1 MKTASSGFKAV
12 ILAGGSGERFW
23 PLSTPERPKQFLR
36 VFGGESLIRQ
46 ALARLDGLVASEDA
60 FVVTTKSLVA
70 ATRKE
75 LPEVPK
81 GNIVGE
87 PMRRDTGAAV
97 ALGVGLAIGSSRVGV
112 ESSRVCLGS
121 YRVGL
126 GSYRVCLES
135 SRVSLGSSRVGLE
148 SSSFSKSLK
157 APNPTLSDA
166 NLTLD
171 DPNST
176 LNDPVVGFFSSDQ
189 MVAKP
194 KEFRK
199 VVKKAVALARRRDAI
214 VTIGIKPAFPAT
226 GFRYISPKTHA
237 FVEKPDA
244 EKAKKYVKA
253 GYLWNAGMFIARA
266 SVFRCA
272 FAAHAPELEKLASI
286 GASRSSKRAARRSAP
301 TDTRPLAPAGLAR
314 LYAALPKI
322 SFDYAVMEK
331 AKNVEVVPGDFG
343 WDDVGSFVAFDKYF
357 PHDSRGNVREG
368 PCTVV
373 EAEGNI
379 CVARSA
385 RISLLGV
392 KNLVVVTTPDSV
404 LVADKSRLTDMKKL
418 FKR

>member
-1 MKTASSGFKAV
+1 MSTSTFKAV

-46 ALARLDGLVASEDA
+46 ALARLDGLVAPEDA

-97 ALGVGLAIGSSRVGV
+97 ALGVGMAAQRGWKPRLQTEG
-112 ESSRVCLGS
+112 E
-121 YRVGL
+121 
-126 GSYRVCLES
+126 
-135 SRVSLGSSRVGLE
+135 
-148 SSSFSKSLK
+148 
-157 APNPTLSDA
+157 
-166 NLTLD
+166 D
-171 DPNST
+171 DP
-176 LNDPVVGFFSSDQ
+176 VIGFFSSDQ

-199 VVKKAVALARRRDAI
+199 VVKKAVALARRKDAI
-214 VTIGIKPAFPAT
+214 VTIGIKPGYPAT
-226 GFRYISPKTHA
+226 CFGYISPKTRT

-266 SVFRCA
+266 SVFRGA
-272 FAAHAPELEKLASI
+272 FAAHAPELEKLANI
-286 GASRSSKRAARRSAP
+286 GASAKSI
-301 TDTRPLAPAGLAR
+301 APAGLAR

-343 WDDVGSFVAFDKYF
+343 WDDVGSFAAFDKYF

-373 EAEGNI
+373 EADGNI

>member
-1 MKTASSGFKAV
+1 MKKASSGFKAV

-46 ALARLDGLVASEDA
+46 ALARLDGLVAPEDA

-97 ALGVGLAIGSSRVGV
+97 ALGVGLAIGSDRVCLG
-112 ESSRVCLGS
+112 SSRVCLGS

-126 GSYRVCLES
+126 GSYRVG
-135 SRVSLGSSRVGLE
+135 LGSYRGGLE

-166 NLTLD
+166 NLTLN

-176 LNDPVVGFFSSDQ
+176 LKAPNWPLSDPVVGFFSSDQ

-199 VVKKAVALARRRDAI
+199 VVRKAVAIARRKDAI
-214 VTIGIKPAFPAT
+214 VTIGIKPGYPAT
-226 GFRYISPKTHA
+226 CFGYISPKTRT

-266 SVFRCA
+266 SVFRGA
-272 FAAHAPELEKLASI
+272 FAAHAPELEKLANI
-286 GASRSSKRAARRSAP
+286 GASAKSI
-301 TDTRPLAPAGLAR
+301 APAGLAR

-343 WDDVGSFVAFDKYF
+343 WDDVGSFAAFDKYF

-368 PCTVV
+368 PCNVV
-373 EAEGNI
+373 EADGNI

-392 KNLVVVTTPDSV
+392 RNLVVVTTPDAV
-404 LVADKSRLTDMKKL
+404 LVADKSRLTEMKRL
-418 FKR
+418 FAKQ

>member
-1 MKTASSGFKAV
+1 MSKADFKAV

-97 ALGVGLAIGSSRVGV
+97 ALGVGLATGG
-112 ESSRVCLGS
+112 G
-121 YRVGL
+121 
-126 GSYRVCLES
+126 
-135 SRVSLGSSRVGLE
+135 
-148 SSSFSKSLK
+148 
-157 APNPTLSDA
+157 
-166 NLTLD
+166 
-171 DPNST
+171 
-176 LNDPVVGFFSSDQ
+176 DPVVGFFSSDQ

-199 VVKKAVALARRRDAI
+199 VVRKAVALARRKDAI
-214 VTIGIKPAFPAT
+214 VTIGIKPDYPAT
-226 GFRYISPKTHA
+226 CFGYISPKTRT

-266 SVFRCA
+266 SVFRGA
-272 FAAHAPELEKLASI
+272 FTAHAPELEKLANI
-286 GASRSSKRAARRSAP
+286 GASAKSIA
-301 TDTRPLAPAGLAR
+301 TAGLAR
-314 LYAALPKI
+314 LYSALPKI

-343 WDDVGSFVAFDKYF
+343 WDDVGNFAAFDRYF
-357 PHDSRGNVREG
+357 PHDARGNVREG

-373 EAEGNI
+373 EASDNI

-392 KNLVVVTTPDSV
+392 KNLVVVTTPDAV
-404 LVADKSRLTDMKKL
+404 LVADKSRLTEMKKL

>member
-1 MKTASSGFKAV
+1 MNSGKSSMSFKAV

-46 ALARLDGLVASEDA
+46 ALARLDGLVAPEDA

-81 GNIVGE
+81 GNIIGE

-97 ALGVGLAIGSSRVGV
+97 ALGVGLATGDG
-112 ESSRVCLGS
+112 
-121 YRVGL
+121 
-126 GSYRVCLES
+126 
-135 SRVSLGSSRVGLE
+135 
-148 SSSFSKSLK
+148 
-157 APNPTLSDA
+157 
-166 NLTLD
+166 
-171 DPNST
+171 
-176 LNDPVVGFFSSDQ
+176 DPVVGFFSSDQ
-189 MVAKP
+189 MVANP
-194 KEFRK
+194 KAFRK
-199 VVKKAVALARRRDAI
+199 VVSKAVALARRKPVI
-214 VTIGIKPAFPAT
+214 VTLGIKPTYPAT
-226 GFRYISPKTHA
+226 CFGYISPKTRA

-244 EKAKKYVKA
+244 KTAKKYVKA

-266 SVFRCA
+266 STFRGA
-272 FAAHAPELEKLASI
+272 FAAHAPELERLTRLATDGTCGT
-286 GASRSSKRAARRSAP
+286 GA
-301 TDTRPLAPAGLAR
+301 TGGLAK
-314 LYAALPKI
+314 LYSALPKI

-331 AKNVEVVPGDFG
+331 SKNVEVVPGDFG
-343 WDDVGSFVAFDKYF
+343 WDDVGSFAAFDKYF

-373 EAEGNI
+373 EADGNI

>member
-1 MKTASSGFKAV
+1 MSFKAV

-36 VFGGESLIRQ
+36 VFGGASLIRQ
-46 ALARLDGLVASEDA
+46 AVSRLDGLVSPEDA

-97 ALGVGLAIGSSRVGV
+97 ALGVGLAAGV
-112 ESSRVCLGS
+112 
-121 YRVGL
+121 
-126 GSYRVCLES
+126 
-135 SRVSLGSSRVGLE
+135 
-148 SSSFSKSLK
+148 
-157 APNPTLSDA
+157 A
-166 NLTLD
+166 
-171 DPNST
+171 
-176 LNDPVVGFFSSDQ
+176 DPVVGFFSSDQ
-189 MVAKP
+189 MVANP
-194 KEFRK
+194 KAFRK
-199 VVKKAVALARRRDAI
+199 VVLKAVALARRKPVI
-214 VTIGIKPAFPAT
+214 VTLGIKPDYPAT
-226 GFRYISPKTHA
+226 CFGYISPKTRA

-266 SVFRCA
+266 SVFRGA
-272 FAAHAPELEKLASI
+272 FAAHAPELEKLANI
-286 GASRSSKRAARRSAP
+286 GASAKSIAS
-301 TDTRPLAPAGLAR
+301 AGLAR
-314 LYAALPKI
+314 LYSALPKI

-343 WDDVGSFVAFDKYF
+343 WDDVGSFAAFDKYF
-357 PHDSRGNVREG
+357 PHDARGNVREG

-373 EAEGNI
+373 EASDNI

-392 KNLVVVTTPDSV
+392 KNLVVVTTPDAV
-404 LVADKSRLTDMKKL
+404 LVADKSRLTEMKKL

>member
-1 MKTASSGFKAV
+1 
-12 ILAGGSGERFW
+12 
-23 PLSTPERPKQFLR
+23 
-36 VFGGESLIRQ
+36 
-46 ALARLDGLVASEDA
+46 
-60 FVVTTKSLVA
+60 
-70 ATRKE
+70 
-75 LPEVPK
+75 
-81 GNIVGE
+81 
-87 PMRRDTGAAV
+87 
-97 ALGVGLAIGSSRVGV
+97 
-112 ESSRVCLGS
+112 
-121 YRVGL
+121 
-126 GSYRVCLES
+126 
-135 SRVSLGSSRVGLE
+135 
-148 SSSFSKSLK
+148 
-157 APNPTLSDA
+157 
-166 NLTLD
+166 
-171 DPNST
+171 
-176 LNDPVVGFFSSDQ
+176 

-214 VTIGIKPAFPAT
+214 VTIGIKPDYPAT
-226 GFRYISPKTHA
+226 CFGYISPKTRA

-266 SVFRCA
+266 SVFRGA
-272 FAAHAPELEKLASI
+272 FAAHAPELEKLANI
-286 GASRSSKRAARRSAP
+286 GASEKSI
-301 TDTRPLAPAGLAR
+301 APAGLAR
-314 LYAALPKI
+314 LYSALPKI

-343 WDDVGSFVAFDKYF
+343 WDDVGSFAAFDKYF
-357 PHDSRGNVREG
+357 PHDARGNVREG

>member
-1 MKTASSGFKAV
+1 MSTSTFKAV

-36 VFGGESLIRQ
+36 VFGGASLIRQ
-46 ALARLDGLVASEDA
+46 AVSRLDGLVSPKDV
-60 FVVTTKSLVA
+60 FVVTAKNLVV

-81 GNIVGE
+81 CNIIGE

-97 ALGVGLAIGSSRVGV
+97 ALGVGLAIGSDRVG
-112 ESSRVCLGS
+112 
-121 YRVGL
+121 
-126 GSYRVCLES
+126 
-135 SRVSLGSSRVGLE
+135 
-148 SSSFSKSLK
+148 
-157 APNPTLSDA
+157 
-166 NLTLD
+166 

-199 VVKKAVALARRRDAI
+199 VVKKAVALARRRPAI
-214 VTIGIKPAFPAT
+214 VTIGIKPDYPAT
-226 GFRYISPKTHA
+226 CFGYISPKTRA

-244 EKAKKYVKA
+244 KTAKKYVKA

-266 SVFRCA
+266 STFRGA
-272 FAAHAPELEKLASI
+272 FAAHAPELECLTRFETD
-286 GASRSSKRAARRSAP
+286 GTNRTDGTRSRSTAIAGGS
-301 TDTRPLAPAGLAR
+301 LAK
-314 LYAALPKI
+314 LYSALPKI

-331 AKNVEVVPGDFG
+331 SKNVEVVPGDFG
-343 WDDVGSFVAFDKYF
+343 WDDVGSFAAFDKYF

-392 KNLVVVTTPDSV
+392 KNLVVVTTPDAV

>member
-1 MKTASSGFKAV
+1 MSSGCSFKAV

-46 ALARLDGLVASEDA
+46 ALARLDGLISPEDA

-97 ALGVGLAIGSSRVGV
+97 ALGVGMATGG
-112 ESSRVCLGS
+112 G
-121 YRVGL
+121 
-126 GSYRVCLES
+126 
-135 SRVSLGSSRVGLE
+135 
-148 SSSFSKSLK
+148 
-157 APNPTLSDA
+157 
-166 NLTLD
+166 
-171 DPNST
+171 
-176 LNDPVVGFFSSDQ
+176 DPVVGFFSSDQ

-199 VVKKAVALARRRDAI
+199 AVKKAVAIARRRPAI
-214 VTIGIKPAFPAT
+214 VTIGIKPDYPAT
-226 GFRYISPKTHA
+226 CFGYISPKTRA

-266 SVFRCA
+266 SVFRGA
-272 FAAHAPELEKLASI
+272 FAAHAPELERLTRLATDGTCGT
-286 GASRSSKRAARRSAP
+286 GA
-301 TDTRPLAPAGLAR
+301 TGGLAK
-314 LYAALPKI
+314 LYSALPKI

-331 AKNVEVVPGDFG
+331 SKNVEVVPGDFG
-343 WDDVGSFVAFDKYF
+343 WDDVGSFAAFDKYF

-373 EAEGNI
+373 EADGNI

-392 KNLVVVTTPDSV
+392 KNLVVVTTPDAV